1 MARLIVINQTVN
13 PAFNGWLRQLAA
25 AVGPLAL
32 WCGNPPPAGLGP
44 DITIHPAPAYQRASA
59 FSRLRTWGWFTLVVA
74 GRLLRQGGQTP
85 LFVVTN
91 PPFAPLLAGLLRRWQ
106 QRPFALLEWDIY
118 PQILAPMGLAG
129 PRHPL
134 YRLWFQ
140 AHAHALRR
148 ASLVITLGEEMAGV
162 LRAMVGD
169 APLPL
174 AVIPNW
180 ADTEWLRPLPR
191 PENPFFQAQGWPAED
206 LLVLYSGNLGA
217 THAIE
222 TILAVAERLRTRPG
236 IRFVLI
242 GEGSKR
248 ALVEAAIAT
257 GRLPNLHLLPYQP
270 LDQLPYTL
278 PAADV
283 GIVTLGDGYEGLS
296 MPSKTYDLLAAGNA
310 ILGISRAPNDLAAT
324 LASHRLGANF
334 APDDP
339 AGIAAW
345 LETLAGDRAQLA
357 AMQQAARQAAEQQ
370 YSAAICPA
378 RLTAAVRQHLL
389 AT

>member
-1 MARLIVINQTVN
+1 M
-13 PAFNGWLRQLAA
+13 
-25 AVGPLAL
+25 
-32 WCGNPPPAGLGP
+32 
-44 DITIHPAPAYQRASA
+44 
-59 FSRLRTWGWFTLVVA
+59 
-74 GRLLRQGGQTP
+74 
-85 LFVVTN
+85 VTN
-91 PPFAPLLAGLLRRWQ
+91 PFAPLLAGLLRRWQ

-180 ADTEWLRPLPR
+180 TDTEWLRPLPR

-222 TILAVAERLRTRPG
+222 TILAVAERLRARPG